1 MERILLIPFITIL
14 FFTSLKC
21 DGQESNEDKYKRIT
35 KHAMDLYDNKEYQKS
50 KEQFLLAFEFNSG
63 NKIDLYNAA
72 CSAALSS
79 DTSLAI
85 ELLEKSVLNG
95 YDNPDHMEKDKDLC
109 SLKFN
114 ENWEKLVKKAIRNK
128 EAEENIIK
136 KISNY
141 VKNSALD
148 SLWEVGSD
156 SFRLN
161 SSRESLAKVVE
172 KTKELMEIRKND
184 NLNTIKKYY
193 SSNKTSVKNGIY
205 TNITEFTYSYFP
217 DYFGKETDSWIRPCQ
232 GDKIEL
238 IIRKDKQFVNLEKIS
253 YQSSYANSKF
263 DFINHFKTFIEYPE
277 MYTLKV
283 NAINVNEDATNLFQ
297 GLYKNKT
304 IDYEAL
310 LDLLKDAKYISPEDI
325 KQAKNIPQRINL
337 VLEKNIPKDPL
348 EKKKRNVF
356 PDFAFSKTK
365 KLAFIIAFTGDS
377 DNQILLGTIDK
388 HAFFEVKDKNAL
400 KEFCMEYLELP

>member
-1 MERILLIPFITIL
+1 MLSHLPTSVLPFHI
-14 FFTSLKC
+14 K
-21 DGQESNEDKYKRIT
+21 
-35 KHAMDLYDNKEYQKS
+35 QKPM
-50 KEQFLLAFEFNSG
+50 QH
-63 NKIDLYNAA
+63 
-72 CSAALSS
+72 
-79 DTSLAI
+79 AI
-85 ELLEKSVLNG
+85 ESELLSFLSTRSKNNKKVS
-95 YDNPDHMEKDKDLC
+95 
-109 SLKFN
+109 SLHLQQQN
-114 ENWEKLVKKAIRNK
+114 TMNN
-128 EAEENIIK
+128 
-136 KISNY
+136 SN
-141 VKNSALD
+141 S
-148 SLWEVGSD
+148 
-156 SFRLN
+156 N
-161 SSRESLAKVVE
+161 SSSSSSC
-172 KTKELMEIRKND
+172 TN
-184 NLNTIKKYY
+184 NLIITLTETEDWIVLDKIHQLLCAGQTLTQRGFYY
-193 SSNKTSVKNGIY
+193 SFPQLYKLGGFDSCGCENA
-205 TNITEFTYSYFP
+205 YSRCI
-217 DYFGKETDSWIRPCQ
+217 SHLNRIV
-232 GDKIEL
+232 DKI
-238 IIRKDKQFVNLEKIS
+238 
-253 YQSSYANSKF
+253 QSANSKF